1 MCLLN
6 FDILKL
12 FLNSLYAIMF
22 QCILCGLFKLKNH
35 QYPIVYKPNAAK
47 AGHVIYMQPAHPQT
61 QPQPH
66 WGWDKMD
73 VILQTTFSNPFFVNE
88 NHSNSTEAYLGH
100 ARKIFSNTGSV
111 IANTDLVITNTDLV
125 ITNTDP
131 VIANTDLVIT
141 NTDPVITNTDPVI
154 A

>member
-73 VILQTTFSNPFFVNE
+73 VILQTTFSNPFCVNE
-88 NHSNSTEAYLGH
+88 NHSNWIQISLKFIPGWQYGILGSDNSL
-100 ARKIFSNTGSV
+100 APNIWWFGSRS
-111 IANTDLVITNTDLV
+111 
-125 ITNTDP
+125 
-131 VIANTDLVIT
+131 
-141 NTDPVITNTDPVI
+141 
-154 A
+154 